1 MYYQV
6 TAWYHKSELQKN
18 KKCLTD
24 FSQAMPLDSI
34 MNSLVPIEISLSQ
47 CCSKMYKQVRQIDF
61 QFIFKN
67 PSKSLLS
74 LIFSTFSKLATEKS
88 FPCTPYLHHESKF
101 EFRHEIIAVG

>member
-6 TAWYHKSELQKN
+6 AAWYHKSELQKN
-18 KKCLTD
+18 KCLTD

-34 MNSLVPIEISLSQ
+34 MNSLVPIEIGLSQ

-74 LIFSTFSKLATEKS
+74 LIFFD
-88 FPCTPYLHHESKF
+88 FF
-101 EFRHEIIAVG
+101 

>member
-18 KKCLTD
+18 KCLID
-24 FSQAMPLDSI
+24 NSQAMPLDSI
-34 MNSLVPIEISLSQ
+34 MNSLVPIEIGLLQ

-88 FPCTPYLHHESKF
+88 FPCTPYLLHESKF